1 VRDFSG
7 RILAER
13 RKVGT
18 TQETTQQ
25 QQQQQQQRAVFLRW
39 LYKYSQKAILKMKTT
54 KSSVEF
60 FGDILNSQ
68 KLPTM

>member
-18 TQETTQQ
+18 TQEITQQ
-25 QQQQQQQRAVFLRW
+25 QQQLQQAVFLRW
-39 LYKYSQKAILKMKTT
+39 LYKYSQKAILKMKAT

-60 FGDILNSQ
+60 FGDILQ
-68 KLPTM
+68 